1 MSSAVSSFQ
10 SISKRFKATK
20 QANGFIAMLTN
31 FGNSNMAKDA
41 GVTIV
46 DKATGKRTADM
57 LLGDKTSP
65 DYTIDDL
72 GKVIYYHSDGNTI
85 EGFKF

>member
-1 MSSAVSSFQ
+1 
-10 SISKRFKATK
+10 
-20 QANGFIAMLTN
+20 MLTN

-57 LLGDKTSP
+57 LLGDKTTP

-72 GKVIYYHSDGNTI
+72 RKVIYYHSDGNTI